1 MTNWESKKRKKKEV
15 KSYDKM
21 GSFTHEKKKSNA
33 CQIMG
38 AQGKV
43 SKCFATYASNK
54 TLIYYACIWMRAFT
68 CTIIH

>member
-1 MTNWESKKRKKKEV
+1 MTRWAASHMK
-15 KSYDKM
+15 
-21 GSFTHEKKKSNA
+21 KKKSNA